1 MTQRDRITRDPTVTG
16 GSPASVGCAS
26 WRPDDREIVLS
37 GAKPTCEE
45 AEVCSLRLFVL
56 FLIAATFGSAA
67 ARAEPVVVQS
77 LPLGT
82 AKTTG
87 THMSEGAA
95 LCSVR
100 DRSGNWWLVV
110 EDHITSEG
118 YLGYIPAEGL
128 ETRPATVSA
137 AERRRRPVQLPADA
151 TNSVDGLWTICG
163 NWESSRCYMTFAF
176 LQRGSRIC
184 GSYEHIGVANR
195 IYRGRLAGRRNGNR
209 IDIEYSCGRPS
220 SYAMHWCPEDRVF
233 KSDGWARTS
242 PFPLGL
248 RREALPRTRR
258 LREGE
263 GGVRIGP
270 ALTLEKGVRAR
281 LLALG
286 VSCRRYLPAD
296 LPYVARQGAEP
307 AIVLG
312 MTATAIRTRRAHSDS
327 KPLQTAG

>member
-1 MTQRDRITRDPTVTG
+1 M
-16 GSPASVGCAS
+16 
-26 WRPDDREIVLS
+26 
-37 GAKPTCEE
+37 
-45 AEVCSLRLFVL
+45 CSLRLFVL
-56 FLIAATFGSAA
+56 FLIAATFGSAV
-67 ARAEPVVVQS
+67 ARAEPACASDRVLTLEQMTARGSAHTIPKDLEIDPRELDFRSGSSVVVQS

-100 DRSGNWWLVV
+100 DRNGDWWLVV
-110 EDHITSEG
+110 EDRITSEG
-118 YLGYIPAEGL
+118 YLGYIPAAGL
-128 ETRPATVSA
+128 EIRPAAMSA
-137 AERRRRPVQLPADA
+137 AERRRRPTQLPADA

-242 PFPLGL
+242 FSLLVCEGKLYPELGDCAKARVEFGLVRHSLLKKESEHDSWLLECLADDNFP
-248 RREALPRTRR
+248 PTR
-258 LREGE
+258 LMS
-263 GGVRIGP
+263 P
-270 ALTLEKGVRAR
+270 AN
-281 LLALG
+281 
-286 VSCRRYLPAD
+286 
-296 LPYVARQGAEP
+296 EP
-307 AIVLG
+307 
-312 MTATAIRTRRAHSDS
+312 S
-327 KPLQTAG
+327 PL